1 MIDFNYTWVDIEC
14 PKCNYQDGVQL
25 VDVRTEKSVFCNNCK
40 SIIQLQDSEA
50 SVYTGVESI
59 NNALKDLDD
68 LFKNFGK

>member
-1 MIDFNYTWVDIEC
+1 MIDFNYIWVDIEC
-14 PKCNYQDGVQL
+14 PKCNYQDEVQL
-25 VDVRTEKSVFCNNCK
+25 IDAKSEKSIFCNNCK

-50 SVYTGVESI
+50 SVHTGVESI

>member
-1 MIDFNYTWVDIEC
+1 MIDFNYIWVDIEC
-14 PKCNYQDGVQL
+14 PKCNYQNEVQL
-25 VDVRTEKSVFCNNCK
+25 IDAKSEKSIFCNNCK

-50 SVYTGVESI
+50 SVHTGVESI

>member
-1 MIDFNYTWVDIEC
+1 MIDFNYIWVDIEC
-14 PKCNYQDGVQL
+14 PKCNYQDEVQL
-25 VDVRTEKSVFCNNCK
+25 IDAKSEKSIFCNNCK

-50 SVYTGVESI
+50 SVHTSVESI